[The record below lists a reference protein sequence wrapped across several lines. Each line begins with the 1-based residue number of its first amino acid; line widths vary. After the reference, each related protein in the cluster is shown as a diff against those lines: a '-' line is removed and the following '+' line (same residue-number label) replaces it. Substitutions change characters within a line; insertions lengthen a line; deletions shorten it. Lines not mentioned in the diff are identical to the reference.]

1 MKLADE
7 MLVSVV
13 RKYDVLNQNK
23 VLHAKLI
30 ASSVA
35 LIVLCFVSSIVCKL
49 NDAAFAF
56 VFIIAVVDVIAS
68 LIAMLMLNAVV
79 SKFVCLTYF
88 ADAVISRS
96 RGLNDVHSS
105 SRTSIQ
111 RVALEASN
119 ITVTLFISMQ
129 ALSVI
134 AMSFISI
141 EPNAS
146 GMIDLLLY
154 ATFALAVLTGLMF
167 LVCSMIVNA
176 LDKDFDEFSHSGVI
190 NATVDI

>member
-7 MLVSVV
+7 MLISVV

-35 LIVLCFVSSIVCKL
+35 LIVLCFVLSIACKL
-49 NDAAFAF
+49 NDIAFAP
-56 VFIIAVVDVIAS
+56 VFIVAVVDVIAS

-96 RGLNDVHSS
+96 RGLNDVYSS

-141 EPNAS
+141 EPNVS
-146 GMIDLLLY
+146 VMIDLLLY

-167 LVCSMIVNA
+167 LVCLMIVNA

>member
-7 MLVSVV
+7 MLISVV

-35 LIVLCFVSSIVCKL
+35 LIVLCFVLSIACKL
-49 NDAAFAF
+49 NDIAFAP

-146 GMIDLLLY
+146 VMIDLLLY

-167 LVCSMIVNA
+167 LVCLMIVNA

>member
-7 MLVSVV
+7 TLVRVV

-35 LIVLCFVSSIVCKL
+35 LVVLCFVLSIVCKL
-49 NDAAFAF
+49 NDVAFAP
-56 VFIIAVVDVIAS
+56 VFIIAVVDVVAS

-96 RGLNDVHSS
+96 KGLKDVHSS
-105 SRTSIQ
+105 SQTSMQ

-119 ITVTLFISMQ
+119 ITVTLFISTQ

-134 AMSFISI
+134 AMSFISV

-146 GMIDLLLY
+146 GMINLLLY
-154 ATFALAVLTGLMF
+154 ATFTLAVLTGIMF
-167 LVCSMIVNA
+167 LVCLMIVNA